1 MRYIEEMDKQI
12 ERNLWDPRKKRWS
25 HTTAGRSADRTGA
38 AGWWDGRNNRC

>member
-12 ERNLWDPRKKRWS
+12 ERNLWDPCKKRWS
-25 HTTAGRSADRTGA
+25 CTTAGRSADRTGA